1 MRERGS
7 VPTAASLVAA
17 FRGRR
22 VETPAGDDGLDGRRL
37 GLPARLHDALG
48 RALMAVAGILFVTG
62 VVAAAL
68 GVASRHMPS
77 VMPNFGWTAELTRYS
92 IIAAVF
98 LILGVGI
105 RDRTHIAVTVLIDR
119 FPAPLYRAV
128 VVLNSL
134 LMMAFF
140 AVITYYGYEVAN
152 LNAGQKSPLL
162 HLSFRYP
169 YLVVALSG
177 ALMFLETA
185 IQCVQALRGRVA
197 PDDKAEIPPA

>member
-1 MRERGS
+1 MG
-7 VPTAASLVAA
+7 TSLVSAL
-17 FRGRR
+17 RGRR
-22 VETPAGDDGLDGRRL
+22 IETSASDESLDRRRL
-37 GLPARLHDALG
+37 GFAARLHKALG
-48 RALMAVAGILFVTG
+48 QILMAVAGILFVVG
-62 VVAAAL
+62 VFAAGL

-119 FPAPLYRAV
+119 FPAPLYRAI

-140 AVITYYGYEVAN
+140 AVITYYGYKVAN

-169 YLVVALSG
+169 YLVVSLSG

-185 IQCVQALRGRVA
+185 IQCVQALRGRIA
-197 PDDKAEIPPA
+197 PPDDTIQEPPPA

>member
-1 MRERGS
+1 M
-7 VPTAASLVAA
+7 ASPLLAA

-22 VETPAGDDGLDGRRL
+22 VETTRSDESVDRRRL
-37 GLPARLHDALG
+37 GVPARLHEALG
-48 RALMAVAGILFVTG
+48 RVLMAVAGILFVVG
-62 VVAAAL
+62 VVAAGL
-68 GVASRHMPS
+68 GVLSRHMS
-77 VMPNFGWTAELTRYS
+77 SLLPNFGWTAELTRYS

-119 FPAPLYRAV
+119 FPPPLYRAV
-128 VVLNSL
+128 AVLNSL

-140 AVITYYGYEVAN
+140 AVITYYGYKVAN

-169 YLVVALSG
+169 YLVVSLSG

-185 IQCVQALRGRVA
+185 IQCVQALRGRIA
-197 PDDKAEIPPA
+197 PPDGALQEIPPA